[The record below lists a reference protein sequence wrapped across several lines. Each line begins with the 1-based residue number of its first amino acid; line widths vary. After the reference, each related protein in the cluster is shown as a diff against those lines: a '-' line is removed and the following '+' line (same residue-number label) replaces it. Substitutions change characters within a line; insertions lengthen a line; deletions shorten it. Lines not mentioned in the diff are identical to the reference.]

1 MKKMKKNLKT
11 TLSILLC
18 FLFLVS
24 CNYGNSNKT
33 INDLITHLNDNGFKG
48 EKSEKAFGMIGAMDG
63 IGYKGETF
71 SVEIYKFK
79 DSKNIPDMLTYKNG
93 NFGMIAH
100 SPSESE
106 ITKLHEVFNSFK

>member
-1 MKKMKKNLKT
+1 MKKNEKT

-24 CNYGNSNKT
+24 CNYRNSNKT

-79 DSKNIPDMLTYKNG
+79 DSKSIPDMLTYKNG
-93 NFGMIAH
+93 NFGMIVH
-100 SPSESE
+100 SPSERE
-106 ITKLHEVFNSFK
+106 RTKLLEVFNSIK